1 MSAIENADKLQELS
15 YVDLRH
21 LVTEKYND
29 YTGLQKAYRQSMI
42 TKEQIENLQS
52 ELGTYNNYNFT
63 PDVEELDKEIDGIR
77 EQLNVEIGKEREKAN
92 AKKAELT
99 PDLKDW
105 QQLLAKIPNDR
116 VAKKS
121 YRQRRISTI
130 ILWLILLWFIPVE
143 PILEITGVM
152 PKSFL
157 DSDGLFYLLIVLM
170 ASGIIALFKRAPR
183 IVLHLKHFVLQKK
196 S

>member
-143 PILEITGVM
+143 LNLEITG
-152 PKSFL
+152 
-157 DSDGLFYLLIVLM
+157 DLF
-170 ASGIIALFKRAPR
+170 F
-183 IVLHLKHFVLQKK
+183 
-196 S
+196 

>member
-63 PDVEELDKEIDGIR
+63 PDVEELDKEIAVN
-77 EQLNVEIGKEREKAN
+77 EAVE
-92 AKKAELT
+92 
-99 PDLKDW
+99 
-105 QQLLAKIPNDR
+105 LAKEFSDD
-116 VAKKS
+116 KS
-121 YRQRRISTI
+121 YKFVNA
-130 ILWLILLWFIPVE
+130 ILQNLI
-143 PILEITGVM
+143 
-152 PKSFL
+152 
-157 DSDGLFYLLIVLM
+157 
-170 ASGIIALFKRAPR
+170 
-183 IVLHLKHFVLQKK
+183 
-196 S
+196 

>member
-77 EQLNVEIGKEREKAN
+77 EQLNVEIGEEREKAN

-99 PDLKDW
+99 P
-105 QQLLAKIPNDR
+105 
-116 VAKKS
+116 
-121 YRQRRISTI
+121 
-130 ILWLILLWFIPVE
+130 
-143 PILEITGVM
+143 
-152 PKSFL
+152 
-157 DSDGLFYLLIVLM
+157 
-170 ASGIIALFKRAPR
+170 
-183 IVLHLKHFVLQKK
+183 
-196 S
+196 

>member
-63 PDVEELDKEIDGIR
+63 
-77 EQLNVEIGKEREKAN
+77 QLTGKMFS
-92 AKKAELT
+92 
-99 PDLKDW
+99 
-105 QQLLAKIPNDR
+105 Q
-116 VAKKS
+116 
-121 YRQRRISTI
+121 
-130 ILWLILLWFIPVE
+130 
-143 PILEITGVM
+143 VM
-152 PKSFL
+152 DFN
-157 DSDGLFYLLIVLM
+157 
-170 ASGIIALFKRAPR
+170 
-183 IVLHLKHFVLQKK
+183 
-196 S
+196 